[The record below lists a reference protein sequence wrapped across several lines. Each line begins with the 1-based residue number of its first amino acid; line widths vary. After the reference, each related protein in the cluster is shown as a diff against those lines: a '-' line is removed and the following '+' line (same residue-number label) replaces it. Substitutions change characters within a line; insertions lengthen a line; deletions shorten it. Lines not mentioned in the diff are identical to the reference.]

1 MEGVVR
7 NLPALQAALA
17 HMRVGAPRR
26 HGAGAVQSAAG
37 GGGDFPSGSQV
48 SASSPHPACSA
59 AEAAA
64 AAAVFLPL
72 RHLHRSL

>member
-1 MEGVVR
+1 MEGGAR
-7 NLPALQAALA
+7 NFPALQAAPLR
-17 HMRVGAPRR
+17 MRVCVPHR

-64 AAAVFLPL
+64 AAVVFLPL

>member
-1 MEGVVR
+1 MEGGAR
-7 NLPALQAALA
+7 NCPARQAALLR
-17 HMRVGAPRR
+17 MRVCAPRR